1 VIATGTTWPRNAL
14 RGMPLHKVDMRV
26 TKTITLVNNVNIE
39 LLGELFNVFNR
50 KNYGSYNTTI
60 TSASFG
66 QPVASSGNAYVP
78 RQGQLGVR
86 VNF

>member
-1 VIATGTTWPRNAL
+1 
-14 RGMPLHKVDMRV
+14 MPLHKVDMRV

-60 TSASFG
+60 TSSSFG

>member
-1 VIATGTTWPRNAL
+1 
-14 RGMPLHKVDMRV
+14 MPLHKVDMRV
-26 TKTITLVNNVNIE
+26 TKTIVFANNVSVE

-50 KNYGSYNTTI
+50 KNFGAYNTTI

-66 QPVASSGNAYVP
+66 QPVASSGTAYVP
-78 RQGQLGVR
+78 RQGQLGLR